1 MYAVFQSG
9 HGWTSL
15 SNAIKTRLVTLERI
29 SFAEEALELTSN
41 YVEQILLNDVKRL
54 DHWIHSKKPCKSKS
68 KRTKFY

>member
-9 HGWTSL
+9 RGWSSL
-15 SNAIKTRLVTLERI
+15 SEAIKTRLVTLERI

-41 YVEQILLNDVKRL
+41 HVEQILFNDIKRL
-54 DHWIHSKKPCKSKS
+54 DSWIHSKKPCLSKS

>member
-9 HGWTSL
+9 HGWSSL
-15 SNAIKTRLVTLERI
+15 SDAIKTRLVTLERI
-29 SFAEEALELTSN
+29 SFAEEAIEIISN
-41 YVEQILLNDVKRL
+41 NIEQILLNDVKRL